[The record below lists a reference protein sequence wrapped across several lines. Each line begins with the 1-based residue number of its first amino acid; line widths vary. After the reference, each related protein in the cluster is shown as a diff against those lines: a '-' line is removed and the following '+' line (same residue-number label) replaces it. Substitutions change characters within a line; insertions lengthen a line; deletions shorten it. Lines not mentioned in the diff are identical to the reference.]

1 MARVWPWTCPSERWR
16 RGSRDGLVTLLA
28 SGMAEEGRQ
37 GPGRGG
43 AGALQR
49 EDVPSLDA
57 EAVRRSYRHHRARRQ
72 ARVEHVKRSRRAG
85 ARFWVVLVLLVV
97 ACVVIAMT
105 TWREIGRLFGL

>member
-1 MARVWPWTCPSERWR
+1 
-16 RGSRDGLVTLLA
+16 
-28 SGMAEEGRQ
+28 MAEEGRQ